1 MTIFSRYL
9 IRNVF
14 IGFAAAAGLLIPLFT
29 TFTLINELEDVA
41 PGRLPLAAGAAGDR
55 ADPAAQPGRSGAVYR
70 AARRHRRA
78 RGSCPK
84 PWN

>member
-29 TFTLINELEDVA
+29 TFTLINELGESECN
-41 PGRLPLAAGAAGDR
+41 G
-55 ADPAAQPGRSGAVYR
+55 
-70 AARRHRRA
+70 
-78 RGSCPK
+78 
-84 PWN
+84 